1 MELLAMNEFQ
11 NIISCQD
18 PGSRDGFLPP
28 SLSHD
33 PGLGCCSAD
42 GYAFAPSWI
51 KEEGQGSRDKAY
63 EAMSDYMEVYGY
75 KPETFAGIKDAF
87 TSESFRITHG

>member
-11 NIISCQD
+11 NFILCQD
-18 PGSRDGFLPP
+18 KGFRDGLRL
-28 SLSHD
+28 LSSSQN
-33 PGLGCCSAD
+33 PRSGCCSAD

-63 EAMSDYMEVYGY
+63 EAMSDYMEVYDY
-75 KPETFAGIKDAF
+75 KPEAFAGIKYAF
-87 TSESFRITHG
+87 TSKSFPIIR